1 MKYRYITFGQP
12 TPEYMERYRAGEI
25 PKLIA
30 KIREEGKK
38 KGFELDFYGSPWGT
52 TEGIVLIWKS
62 DKHLDEYTVNSLM
75 PWHESRTVQC
85 LNGE

>member
-1 MKYRYITFGQP
+1 
-12 TPEYMERYRAGEI
+12 MELYRAGEM
-25 PKLIA
+25 PALIA

-62 DKHLDEYTVNSLM
+62 DKHLVDYTVNSLM
-75 PWHESRTVQC
+75 PWHESRTVIC

>member
-1 MKYRYITFGQP
+1 
-12 TPEYMERYRAGEI
+12 METYRAGKMPE
-25 PKLIA
+25 LVA
-30 KIREEGKK
+30 KIRDEGKK

-75 PWHESRTVQC
+75 PWHESRTIIC